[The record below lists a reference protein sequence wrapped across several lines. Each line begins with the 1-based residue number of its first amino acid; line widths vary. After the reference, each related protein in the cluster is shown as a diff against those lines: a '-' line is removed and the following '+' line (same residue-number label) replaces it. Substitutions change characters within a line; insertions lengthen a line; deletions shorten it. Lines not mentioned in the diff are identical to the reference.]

1 MSVEAE
7 QIEGL
12 KAEEGREGGE
22 TVIQVH
28 DEGRWQLVP
37 VCYLAAARTYTKDVR
52 NTWRLITPCVLYSLA
67 EEVVLL
73 LAAIA
78 YGDHSQMWSGSVL
91 EIAEKEAC
99 MNGSRLDISP
109 GEQMLSR
116 VSTYVMSRTRSWLAR
131 HTAACTYTVQKSMY
145 DFLCQLFNGYIIG
158 KDHVIEIRSYTYLLS
173 YRGI

>member
-7 QIEGL
+7 QNEGS

-78 YGDHSQMWSGSVL
+78 CSDHRQMWSG
-91 EIAEKEAC
+91 
-99 MNGSRLDISP
+99 
-109 GEQMLSR
+109 
-116 VSTYVMSRTRSWLAR
+116 WLA
-131 HTAACTYTVQKSMY
+131 
-145 DFLCQLFNGYIIG
+145 L
-158 KDHVIEIRSYTYLLS
+158 YL
-173 YRGI
+173 R

>member
-37 VCYLAAARTYTKDVR
+37 VCYYLAAARTYTKDVR

-78 YGDHSQMWSGSVL
+78 
-91 EIAEKEAC
+91 
-99 MNGSRLDISP
+99 
-109 GEQMLSR
+109 
-116 VSTYVMSRTRSWLAR
+116 
-131 HTAACTYTVQKSMY
+131 
-145 DFLCQLFNGYIIG
+145 
-158 KDHVIEIRSYTYLLS
+158 IR
-173 YRGI
+173 

>member
-7 QIEGL
+7 QNEGS

-28 DEGRWQLVP
+28 DEGQWQLVP
-37 VCYLAAARTYTKDVR
+37 VCYLAAALTYTKDVR

-78 YGDHSQMWSGSVL
+78 YGDHRQMWSG
-91 EIAEKEAC
+91 
-99 MNGSRLDISP
+99 G
-109 GEQMLSR
+109 
-116 VSTYVMSRTRSWLAR
+116 LA
-131 HTAACTYTVQKSMY
+131 
-145 DFLCQLFNGYIIG
+145 L
-158 KDHVIEIRSYTYLLS
+158 YL
-173 YRGI
+173 R

>member
-7 QIEGL
+7 QNEGS

-37 VCYLAAARTYTKDVR
+37 VCYLAAALTYTKDVR

-78 YGDHSQMWSGSVL
+78 YGDHRQMWSG
-91 EIAEKEAC
+91 
-99 MNGSRLDISP
+99 
-109 GEQMLSR
+109 
-116 VSTYVMSRTRSWLAR
+116 WLVA
-131 HTAACTYTVQKSMY
+131 
-145 DFLCQLFNGYIIG
+145 L
-158 KDHVIEIRSYTYLLS
+158 YL
-173 YRGI
+173 R

>member
-7 QIEGL
+7 QNEGYS

-37 VCYLAAARTYTKDVR
+37 VCYYLAAARTYTKDVR

-67 EEVVLL
+67 EEVVVW

-78 YGDHSQMWSGSVL
+78 YGDH
-91 EIAEKEAC
+91 
-99 MNGSRLDISP
+99 R
-109 GEQMLSR
+109 QMLEWMAS
-116 VSTYVMSRTRSWLAR
+116 
-131 HTAACTYTVQKSMY
+131 
-145 DFLCQLFNGYIIG
+145 
-158 KDHVIEIRSYTYLLS
+158 
-173 YRGI
+173 

>member
-7 QIEGL
+7 QNEGS

-28 DEGRWQLVP
+28 DEGQWQLVP
-37 VCYLAAARTYTKDVR
+37 VCYLAAALTYTKDVR

-78 YGDHSQMWSGSVL
+78 YGDHRQMWSG
-91 EIAEKEAC
+91 
-99 MNGSRLDISP
+99 
-109 GEQMLSR
+109 
-116 VSTYVMSRTRSWLAR
+116 WLALYSR
-131 HTAACTYTVQKSMY
+131 
-145 DFLCQLFNGYIIG
+145 
-158 KDHVIEIRSYTYLLS
+158 
-173 YRGI
+173 

>member
-7 QIEGL
+7 QNEGS

-22 TVIQVH
+22 TGIQVH

-37 VCYLAAARTYTKDVR
+37 VCYLAAAARTYTKDVR

-78 YGDHSQMWSGSVL
+78 YGDHRQMWSG
-91 EIAEKEAC
+91 
-99 MNGSRLDISP
+99 
-109 GEQMLSR
+109 
-116 VSTYVMSRTRSWLAR
+116 WLA
-131 HTAACTYTVQKSMY
+131 
-145 DFLCQLFNGYIIG
+145 L
-158 KDHVIEIRSYTYLLS
+158 YL
-173 YRGI
+173 R

>member
-7 QIEGL
+7 QNEGYS

-37 VCYLAAARTYTKDVR
+37 VCYLAAAALTYTKDVR

-73 LAAIA
+73 LAASIA
-78 YGDHSQMWSGSVL
+78 YGDHRQMWSG
-91 EIAEKEAC
+91 
-99 MNGSRLDISP
+99 
-109 GEQMLSR
+109 
-116 VSTYVMSRTRSWLAR
+116 WLA
-131 HTAACTYTVQKSMY
+131 
-145 DFLCQLFNGYIIG
+145 L
-158 KDHVIEIRSYTYLLS
+158 YL
-173 YRGI
+173 R

>member
-7 QIEGL
+7 RNEGS
-12 KAEEGREGGE
+12 KAEEGQEGGE

-37 VCYLAAARTYTKDVR
+37 VCYLAAALTYTKDVR

-78 YGDHSQMWSGSVL
+78 YGDHRQMWSG
-91 EIAEKEAC
+91 
-99 MNGSRLDISP
+99 
-109 GEQMLSR
+109 
-116 VSTYVMSRTRSWLAR
+116 WLA
-131 HTAACTYTVQKSMY
+131 
-145 DFLCQLFNGYIIG
+145 L
-158 KDHVIEIRSYTYLLS
+158 YL
-173 YRGI
+173 R